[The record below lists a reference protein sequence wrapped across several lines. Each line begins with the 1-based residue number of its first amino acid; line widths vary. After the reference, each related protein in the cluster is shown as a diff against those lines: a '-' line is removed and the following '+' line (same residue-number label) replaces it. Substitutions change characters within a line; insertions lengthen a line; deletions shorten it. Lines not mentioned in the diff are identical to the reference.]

1 VSSTKQRLL
10 SRLGEVC
17 AGLGGAKCS
26 PGAKLLRSG
35 VAQHENAR
43 AGWSTCADATRVF
56 HGACGYADSG
66 ALGQANAHVGVRDDG
81 AAASVFYIRIL
92 RDFSHNASLYRGIQR
107 FSRGVFFL

>member
-1 VSSTKQRLL
+1 MSSTKQRLL
-10 SRLGEVC
+10 SRLDEVC

-43 AGWSTCADATRVF
+43 AGWNTCADATRVF

-66 ALGQANAHVGVRDDG
+66 ALGQANAHVAARGGG
-81 AAASVFYIRIL
+81 AAAEYFASVFYATLVIMLHCIEA
-92 RDFSHNASLYRGIQR
+92 FNAFR
-107 FSRGVFFL
+107 VEFFL